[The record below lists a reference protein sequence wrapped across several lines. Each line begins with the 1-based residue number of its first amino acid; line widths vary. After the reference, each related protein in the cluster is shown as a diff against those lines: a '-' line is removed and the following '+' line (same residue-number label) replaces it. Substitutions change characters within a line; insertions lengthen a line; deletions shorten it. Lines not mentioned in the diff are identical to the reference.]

1 MDMANW
7 QNYRSTVNGMAAVF
21 TANIEDI
28 EKYHNQGLNQIVE
41 LTIPYQ
47 GDEDGLPAEPE
58 YEILINRIFKIL
70 AVILFVI
77 IRPRCIFMQKNLNC
91 CKKFC
96 NKLIL
101 WKM

>member
-47 GDEDGLPAEPE
+47 GDEDVLPAEP
-58 YEILINRIFKIL
+58 
-70 AVILFVI
+70 
-77 IRPRCIFMQKNLNC
+77 
-91 CKKFC
+91 
-96 NKLIL
+96 
-101 WKM
+101 